1 MTDTETKTTPQPGV
15 RLEPRG
21 PKSGAI
27 PEVPE
32 PPSFRFKRRLLGKP
46 LHTDQLKHERL
57 GKATALAVFASDNLS
72 SAAYATEEILHV
84 LIPAVALLAF
94 SYVVPIT
101 IAMLVVL
108 FFLIL
113 SYRQTIKE
121 YPSAGGAY
129 IVTKDNFGTIPA
141 QVAGVALLI
150 GYILTVAVSVS
161 AGSGALASTFPVLKP
176 FTVLIALLFIGVIA
190 FGNLRG
196 VRESGA
202 VFAVPTYFFILNMAL
217 LLGIGFFKEFL
228 GSGLPL
234 AAEVY
239 TPPPD
244 AHVIPP
250 ESLGL
255 TGFALAFVVMRAF
268 ASGGAAVTG
277 VEAISNGVPAFK
289 PPEWRN
295 ARITLVMMGSLLGV
309 MFLGLSWFAHLTQVP
324 PYEDNYPTV
333 ISQVG
338 YVVLGGGA
346 GLGKALWFSLQAATM
361 LILFLAANTSY
372 ADFPRLAA
380 FAAGDYFMPRQL
392 TKRGHRLV
400 FSNGILMLSVLAG
413 LLVVITGA
421 VVSRLIP
428 LYAIGVF
435 ASFTLSQAGMAR
447 HHVKKREEGWQRG
460 LVINAFGAFL
470 SFVVLGIVAITKFSQ
485 GAWLVVVLVP
495 LLVLLLTRLN
505 RQYSGE
511 IDVLEEDA
519 KAAAEAPILPKHTVL
534 VLVDNITK
542 ASARAIQYARTL
554 TPDELRAVHV
564 ALDPEEADAL
574 ASEWSRLALG
584 RMPLELVECP
594 DRRIDRAVLELVIS
608 EVADGETEVSILIPR
623 REYAKF
629 WHRLLH
635 DRTSDNI
642 SKAIARVP
650 HANVTFVPFHFTDV
664 DRDGRPDQIPIEPT
678 KYEFTART
686 DSLTDEQVPTRSD
699 AEGLT
704 AIRDV
709 VWRDRVKVIGKVHA
723 MRVRPWKQ
731 SAYLE
736 CTIEDDTGRLLVV
749 FSGRRRIP
757 GIALGTH
764 MTVEGVVGEHRG
776 HLAVLNPNY
785 TLAPPE
791 A

>member
-84 LIPAVALLAF
+84 LVPAVALLAF

-129 IVTKDNFGTIPA
+129 IVTKDNFGEVPA
-141 QVAGVALLI
+141 QVAGVALLTD
-150 GYILTVAVSVS
+150 YILTVAVSIS
-161 AGSGALASTFPVLKP
+161 AGSGALTSAFPALEPYAVP
-176 FTVLIALLFIGVIA
+176 IALLFLAIIA

-196 VRESGA
+196 VRESGS
-202 VFAVPTYFFILNMAL
+202 VFSVPTYFFILNMAV
-217 LLGIGFFKEFL
+217 LLGIGLVKEFL

-234 AAEVY
+234 AVEAYV
-239 TPPPD
+239 PPAGAMPVD
-244 AHVIPP
+244 SAD
-250 ESLGL
+250 EGL
-255 TGFALAFVVMRAF
+255 VGLAFAFMIMHAF

-289 PPEWRN
+289 PVEWKN
-295 ARITLVMMGSLLGV
+295 ARTTLVIMGSLLGV
-309 MFLGLSWFAHLTQVP
+309 MFLGLSWFAHVMEVP
-324 PYEDNYPTV
+324 PYENNFPTV
-333 ISQVG
+333 ISQIG
-338 YVVLGGGA
+338 YLVFGGGA
-346 GLGKALWFSLQAATM
+346 GLGKVLYFSLQAATM
-361 LILFLAANTSY
+361 LILVMAANTSF

-400 FSNGILMLSVLAG
+400 FSNGILMLAGLAA
-413 LLVVITGA
+413 LLVVLTGA

-435 ASFTLSQAGMAR
+435 TGFTLSQSGMAR
-447 HHVKKREEGWQRG
+447 HHVRKKEPGWKRG
-460 LVINAFGAFL
+460 LVINAFGAIL
-470 SFVVLGIVAITKFSQ
+470 SFVVLIIVAVTKFLD
-485 GAWLVVVLVP
+485 GAWLILVLVP
-495 LLVLLLTRLN
+495 ILVLVLLRLN

-534 VLVDNITK
+534 VLIDNITK

-554 TPDELRAVHV
+554 TPDDLRAVHV
-564 ALDPEEADAL
+564 AVNPEEADAL
-574 ASEWSRLALG
+574 ASEWSRLALS

-664 DRDGRPDQIPIEPT
+664 DRDGRPDQVPIDPA

-686 DSLTDEQVPTRSD
+686 DSLTDEEVPTRSD

-704 AIRDV
+704 AIKDV
-709 VWRDRVKVIGKVHA
+709 VWRDRVKVIGRVHA

-736 CTIEDDTGRLLVV
+736 CTIEDDTGRLLIV

-757 GIALGTH
+757 GIALGTR

-785 TLAPPE
+785 TLIPTE